1 MCLSEIFS
9 ICAFAPCG
17 GFGGSVSFLVS
28 CAGEP
33 NRTVTAAFEY
43 PFRLNRAAFAP
54 SLRGLCNGSVWTSDV
69 HLVGDFSSGAQFFV
83 AVAVLAFL
91 YSLAAL
97 GLYVAFLPLYRGG
110 RRLPMAAFGFL
121 NLLLWL
127 GSSWFVY
134 KETHLSREMPPP
146 PPPPPLRLRFGLN
159 LGYLGALTGFGGF
172 LSLFLS
178 LGLTR
183 PWCHLLLLAHSG
195 SPLTTGGW
203 SDLDGPVLVALVKDK
218 VKTLVDH
225 HLG

>member
-1 MCLSEIFS
+1 KKKKKKEKRRKIGQFGGKSGEFGTFSPQKPRFWPFSPQIFS

-110 RRLPMAAFGFL
+110 RRLPMAVTPGRC
-121 NLLLWL
+121 
-127 GSSWFVY
+127 
-134 KETHLSREMPPP
+134 HHHH
-146 PPPPPLRLRFGLN
+146 
-159 LGYLGALTGFGGF
+159 
-172 LSLFLS
+172 
-178 LGLTR
+178 
-183 PWCHLLLLAHSG
+183 HLLLFACVSG
-195 SPLTTGGW
+195 
-203 SDLDGPVLVALVKDK
+203 
-218 VKTLVDH
+218 
-225 HLG
+225 

>member
-1 MCLSEIFS
+1 MRFYQIAPKKAELAHLGIFS

-110 RRLPMAAFGFL
+110 RRLPMAVSDLQGDATTTTTSSSSLAFRAKFGVFGGFDGFWGFFKL
-121 NLLLWL
+121 IFIAWVDPAL
-127 GSSWFVY
+127 V
-134 KETHLSREMPPP
+134 PPP
-146 PPPPPLRLRFGLN
+146 PI
-159 LGYLGALTGFGGF
+159 
-172 LSLFLS
+172 
-178 LGLTR
+178 
-183 PWCHLLLLAHSG
+183 
-195 SPLTTGGW
+195 
-203 SDLDGPVLVALVKDK
+203 GPFWVS
-218 VKTLVDH
+218 VDH
-225 HLG
+225 RWLVRPGWACSGCPGQGQGQDLG